1 MSLLIESDM
10 ILSLPLLE
18 QIENMKLRMSLKRA
32 KERDL
37 YIFLAKVLEGHSLT
51 EIAAELGISYNTTAS
66 IYYRM
71 IDRLKKELGG
81 EK

>member
-1 MSLLIESDM
+1 M
-10 ILSLPLLE
+10 
-18 QIENMKLRMSLKRA
+18 
-32 KERDL
+32 
-37 YIFLAKVLEGHSLT
+37 LAADRKKS
-51 EIAAELGISYNTTAS
+51 GIYETHTTAS